1 MQTLVF
7 PSFKNILQRIKRY
20 LILNDGYNYTN
31 PIKLLKMYQR
41 FEDSKA
47 QNLCSSSARVDSIVV
62 LKSEKGERFTVVLR
76 KPEKANVDDMEISVF
91 SPLGTALLGA
101 KANDER
107 IVKVHGI
114 NQRFTVTQ
122 VIN

>member
-1 MQTLVF
+1 MQALVF

-41 FEDSKA
+41 LEDSKT
-47 QNLCSSSARVDSIVV
+47 QNLCSSTAQVDSIVV

-76 KPEKANVDDMEISVF
+76 KPEKANVDRKSTRLNSSHVRISYAVF
-91 SPLGTALLGA
+91 C
-101 KANDER
+101 
-107 IVKVHGI
+107 
-114 NQRFTVTQ
+114 
-122 VIN
+122 